1 MLRIGSDDLFVAN
14 NYINY
19 TGQTTVSGVEI
30 LTSDGV
36 IFANSI
42 EGEASASSSNVN
54 ITTTGNLLF
63 KDNILSSS
71 SGSQLIS
78 IPNSLSNIDWDYNN
92 YYTTGNTIANYNGD
106 EL

>member
-1 MLRIGSDDLFVAN
+1 MTTFVAN

-36 IFANSI
+36 IFANNSI

-63 KDNILSSS
+63 KNNILSSS

-78 IPNSLSNIDWDYNN
+78 IPNS
-92 YYTTGNTIANYNGD
+92 
-106 EL
+106 